1 MLTNAHILD
10 INCKPPYS
18 RAVRIMASTPV
29 PVALTPTALQS
40 KKPHLPYIDVLPF
53 PSLRDKLLRASDII
67 DNPELWSDIIGGAVR
82 VWGKTP
88 WDKRGWEVEENF
100 AVKWWWLMTDE
111 VLEEANF
118 WRVSRGEA
126 PLCLKSI
133 KQRFQSG
140 ANLNSLTGT

>member
-1 MLTNAHILD
+1 
-10 INCKPPYS
+10 
-18 RAVRIMASTPV
+18 MASTPV
-29 PVALTPTALQS
+29 PAALTPTALQS
-40 KKPHLPYIDVLPF
+40 RKPHLPYIDVLPF
-53 PSLRDKLLRASDII
+53 PSLRDKLLHASDII

-118 WRVSRGEA
+118 WRVSREEV

-140 ANLNSLTGT
+140 AILNSLTGN